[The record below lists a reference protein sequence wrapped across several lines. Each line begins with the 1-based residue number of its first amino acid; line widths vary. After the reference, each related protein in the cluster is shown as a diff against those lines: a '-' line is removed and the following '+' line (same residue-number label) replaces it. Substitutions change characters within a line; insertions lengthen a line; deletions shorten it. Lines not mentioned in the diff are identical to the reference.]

1 MSYDIYLKP
10 TTVERC
16 PTCGTPPGQPDKL
29 DPTRNLGPIFTLALA
44 GMGIVRSLN
53 GRKASETII
62 ILRGAIARMQD
73 PGLRAQ
79 FAVLEADNAGWGTLV
94 DGISVMSKMLFNAGE
109 YPNHVWEI
117 R

>member
-29 DPTRNLGPIFTLALA
+29 DPTRNLGPIFTLALG
-44 GMGIVRSLN
+44 GMGIV
-53 GRKASETII
+53 
-62 ILRGAIARMQD
+62 LRGAIARMQD